1 MSRLNELIQQYCPDG
16 VEYKE
21 VQEVAKTTSPKGK
34 LKSNDYL
41 KEGKYPVIDQGQ
53 SFIGGYT
60 NEEIAF
66 SEGEYVIFGD
76 HTCVVKYVNFAFV
89 QGADGVK
96 VITANDVILPRFLY
110 YCMSNIY
117 ASRLCKTLVKNEGRE
132 NPCPTASSSG
142 GDSEDIR

>member
-1 MSRLNELIQQYCPDG
+1 MSKIEELIQQYCPDG

-34 LKSNDYL
+34 LKANNYL

-60 NEEIAF
+60 NENIAF
-66 SEGEYVIFGD
+66 PQGEYVIFGD
-76 HTCVVKYVNFAFV
+76 HTCVVKYVNFPFV

-96 VITANDVILPRFLY
+96 VITANNVILPRFLY
-110 YCMSNIY
+110 FCMS
-117 ASRLCKTLVKNEGRE
+117 ATL
-132 NPCPTASSSG
+132 
-142 GDSEDIR
+142 